1 MIFVRKALDFVFTKD
16 ELRVLDTVIPPF
28 RKSQKKDDSTNNNEV
43 VYFYLKK
50 SFMLIVSFLKAGGN
64 GIPAQRTSQR
74 TTFVGQKE
82 FFSQHKR

>member
-50 SFMLIVSFLKAGGN
+50 KVLCLLFRF
-64 GIPAQRTSQR
+64 
-74 TTFVGQKE
+74 
-82 FFSQHKR
+82 